1 MEVEQVDN
9 PTNEQVDEVHDR
21 FCRAL
26 DELFETHKSRFIAD
40 YKNVKL
46 VLE

>member
-1 MEVEQVDN
+1 MEVTQIDN
-9 PTNEQVDEVHDR
+9 PTQEQVDEVHER

-26 DELFETHKSRFIAD
+26 DNLFETNKSRFIAD

-46 VLE
+46 VME